1 MWLVPPPFPAPRTR
15 RYSLAWM
22 YLPQL
27 EHHYLNWTTR
37 LSHGLDQWK
46 WARCK
51 TKKGNFLTT
60 LPKLCSCIKI
70 SQSDWWLVLYSGILF
85 SIFNP
90 RFQHLPLSCATA
102 CYFFKS
108 CLTCVNFGD
117 CPPGVRERVMT
128 AHQEDREQS
137 SLHMKTITISIG
149 VKSGRKEY
157 QRKRRRKLLRL
168 EMRRKRIFLN
178 GKGKQSL

>member
-1 MWLVPPPFPAPRTR
+1 VTGGWYSIQEYYFQYLTQDSSTYRYLVP
-15 RYSLAWM
+15 L
-22 YLPQL
+22 
-27 EHHYLNWTTR
+27 HV
-37 LSHGLDQWK
+37 
-46 WARCK
+46 
-51 TKKGNFLTT
+51 
-60 LPKLCSCIKI
+60 I
-70 SQSDWWLVLYSGILF
+70 
-85 SIFNP
+85 
-90 RFQHLPLSCATA
+90 
-102 CYFFKS
+102 FFKS